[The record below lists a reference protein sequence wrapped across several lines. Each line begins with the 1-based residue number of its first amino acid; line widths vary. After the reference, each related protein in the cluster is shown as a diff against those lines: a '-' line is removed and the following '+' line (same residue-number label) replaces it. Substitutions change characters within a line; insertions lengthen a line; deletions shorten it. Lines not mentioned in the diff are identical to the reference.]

1 MIYRVIPGRWGEAGG
16 AVWHLDSGQVG
27 IFDRQPGRVEWAE
40 DQRLSSEVKENQDST
55 SPRNR
60 EVNDG

>member
-1 MIYRVIPGRWGEAGG
+1 MWR
-16 AVWHLDSGQVG
+16 LDSGQVG
-27 IFDRQPGRVEWAE
+27 ILDRQPCRVEWAE
-40 DQRLSSEVKENQDST
+40 DQRQSSEVKENQDST